1 MSVDVRGLKITI
13 GGKPIVSDADMTIAD
28 GERVG
33 LIGSSGSG
41 KSMIAKAMLGLLPLT
56 AVANGSIDMGGT
68 EIIGAS
74 ERALADLRG
83 RYVGAVFQNPAASL
97 NPVMTVAQQIA
108 LPLRL
113 HYDLTKA
120 ERADRVNA
128 LLSKVG
134 LDLDMAGKYPHEL
147 SGGQQQRVGIATAL
161 ITSPRLIIADEPT
174 TALDSITQRQIVDL
188 LTSLVDD
195 AGASMLFIT
204 HDFSVLARA
213 TTRCYVLDAGRIVES
228 GPTADL
234 LAAPTTPQ
242 AQRLVAAAQTLTLHT
257 PRRIRM
263 SNSSV
268 PLLSARSIT
277 KSFGPRTA
285 RHQVLFDVSA
295 DVHAGECLAVIGGS
309 GSGKSTLTRIMLGLE
324 SADSGSVEY
333 EGQSI
338 VGGRKSP
345 GFAALRR
352 ESGLVFQDPFS
363 SLDPRWQVA
372 KSVAEPLSLQRRDL
386 NNTDIDERVAAALTM
401 AGLEPADFLNRYP
414 IDLSGGQ
421 AQRVVIARAIINE
434 PKVILAD
441 EPMSAINVAARI
453 QILDTFAAI
462 RAARPSTAIIMVSHD
477 LGVVQ
482 HIADRIL
489 VLHDGRLEE
498 TGPTA
503 EVLGNPQSDYT
514 RQLIEA
520 ASL

>member
-1 MSVDVRGLKITI
+1 
-13 GGKPIVSDADMTIAD
+13 
-28 GERVG
+28 
-33 LIGSSGSG
+33 
-41 KSMIAKAMLGLLPLT
+41 
-56 AVANGSIDMGGT
+56 
-68 EIIGAS
+68 
-74 ERALADLRG
+74 
-83 RYVGAVFQNPAASL
+83 
-97 NPVMTVAQQIA
+97 
-108 LPLRL
+108 
-113 HYDLTKA
+113 
-120 ERADRVNA
+120 
-128 LLSKVG
+128 
-134 LDLDMAGKYPHEL
+134 
-147 SGGQQQRVGIATAL
+147 
-161 ITSPRLIIADEPT
+161 
-174 TALDSITQRQIVDL
+174 
-188 LTSLVDD
+188 
-195 AGASMLFIT
+195 
-204 HDFSVLARA
+204 
-213 TTRCYVLDAGRIVES
+213 
-228 GPTADL
+228 
-234 LAAPTTPQ
+234 
-242 AQRLVAAAQTLTLHT
+242 
-257 PRRIRM
+257 M

-268 PLLSARSIT
+268 PLLSAHSIT

-333 EGQSI
+333 ESQSI

-363 SLDPRWQVA
+363 SLDPRWRVA

-441 EPMSAINVAARI
+441 EPMSAIDVAARI

-503 EVLGNPQSDYT
+503 EVQPPIRLHPSAHRG
-514 RQLIEA
+514 
-520 ASL
+520 SLVIDLFGSLSEGSCRTQ

>member
-1 MSVDVRGLKITI
+1 
-13 GGKPIVSDADMTIAD
+13 
-28 GERVG
+28 
-33 LIGSSGSG
+33 
-41 KSMIAKAMLGLLPLT
+41 
-56 AVANGSIDMGGT
+56 
-68 EIIGAS
+68 
-74 ERALADLRG
+74 
-83 RYVGAVFQNPAASL
+83 
-97 NPVMTVAQQIA
+97 
-108 LPLRL
+108 
-113 HYDLTKA
+113 
-120 ERADRVNA
+120 
-128 LLSKVG
+128 
-134 LDLDMAGKYPHEL
+134 
-147 SGGQQQRVGIATAL
+147 
-161 ITSPRLIIADEPT
+161 
-174 TALDSITQRQIVDL
+174 
-188 LTSLVDD
+188 
-195 AGASMLFIT
+195 
-204 HDFSVLARA
+204 
-213 TTRCYVLDAGRIVES
+213 
-228 GPTADL
+228 
-234 LAAPTTPQ
+234 
-242 AQRLVAAAQTLTLHT
+242 
-257 PRRIRM
+257 M

-268 PLLSARSIT
+268 PLLSAHSIT

-333 EGQSI
+333 ESQSI

-363 SLDPRWQVA
+363 SLDPRWRVA

-441 EPMSAINVAARI
+441 EPMSAI
-453 QILDTFAAI
+453 D
-462 RAARPSTAIIMVSHD
+462 AARPSTAIIMVSHD

-498 TGPTA
+498 TGSTA

>member
-1 MSVDVRGLKITI
+1 
-13 GGKPIVSDADMTIAD
+13 
-28 GERVG
+28 
-33 LIGSSGSG
+33 
-41 KSMIAKAMLGLLPLT
+41 
-56 AVANGSIDMGGT
+56 
-68 EIIGAS
+68 
-74 ERALADLRG
+74 
-83 RYVGAVFQNPAASL
+83 
-97 NPVMTVAQQIA
+97 
-108 LPLRL
+108 
-113 HYDLTKA
+113 
-120 ERADRVNA
+120 
-128 LLSKVG
+128 
-134 LDLDMAGKYPHEL
+134 
-147 SGGQQQRVGIATAL
+147 
-161 ITSPRLIIADEPT
+161 
-174 TALDSITQRQIVDL
+174 
-188 LTSLVDD
+188 
-195 AGASMLFIT
+195 
-204 HDFSVLARA
+204 
-213 TTRCYVLDAGRIVES
+213 
-228 GPTADL
+228 
-234 LAAPTTPQ
+234 
-242 AQRLVAAAQTLTLHT
+242 
-257 PRRIRM
+257 M

-268 PLLSARSIT
+268 PLLSAHSIT

-333 EGQSI
+333 ESQSI

-363 SLDPRWQVA
+363 SLDPRWRVA

-441 EPMSAINVAARI
+441 EPMSAIDVAARI

-498 TGPTA
+498 TGSTA

-520 ASL
+520 ASLQTFLAPLPEGSRPPATRACRGLCYGVRHADYLMLLSLTDAPGRAVSDA

>member
-1 MSVDVRGLKITI
+1 
-13 GGKPIVSDADMTIAD
+13 
-28 GERVG
+28 
-33 LIGSSGSG
+33 
-41 KSMIAKAMLGLLPLT
+41 
-56 AVANGSIDMGGT
+56 
-68 EIIGAS
+68 
-74 ERALADLRG
+74 
-83 RYVGAVFQNPAASL
+83 
-97 NPVMTVAQQIA
+97 
-108 LPLRL
+108 
-113 HYDLTKA
+113 
-120 ERADRVNA
+120 
-128 LLSKVG
+128 
-134 LDLDMAGKYPHEL
+134 
-147 SGGQQQRVGIATAL
+147 
-161 ITSPRLIIADEPT
+161 
-174 TALDSITQRQIVDL
+174 
-188 LTSLVDD
+188 
-195 AGASMLFIT
+195 
-204 HDFSVLARA
+204 
-213 TTRCYVLDAGRIVES
+213 
-228 GPTADL
+228 
-234 LAAPTTPQ
+234 
-242 AQRLVAAAQTLTLHT
+242 
-257 PRRIRM
+257 M

-268 PLLSARSIT
+268 PLLSAHSIT

-333 EGQSI
+333 ESQSI

-363 SLDPRWQVA
+363 SLDPRWRVA

-421 AQRVVIARAIINE
+421 AARVALART
-434 PKVILAD
+434 L
-441 EPMSAINVAARI
+441 
-453 QILDTFAAI
+453 LTI

-498 TGPTA
+498 TGSTA

>member
-1 MSVDVRGLKITI
+1 
-13 GGKPIVSDADMTIAD
+13 
-28 GERVG
+28 
-33 LIGSSGSG
+33 
-41 KSMIAKAMLGLLPLT
+41 
-56 AVANGSIDMGGT
+56 
-68 EIIGAS
+68 
-74 ERALADLRG
+74 
-83 RYVGAVFQNPAASL
+83 
-97 NPVMTVAQQIA
+97 
-108 LPLRL
+108 
-113 HYDLTKA
+113 
-120 ERADRVNA
+120 
-128 LLSKVG
+128 
-134 LDLDMAGKYPHEL
+134 
-147 SGGQQQRVGIATAL
+147 
-161 ITSPRLIIADEPT
+161 
-174 TALDSITQRQIVDL
+174 
-188 LTSLVDD
+188 
-195 AGASMLFIT
+195 
-204 HDFSVLARA
+204 
-213 TTRCYVLDAGRIVES
+213 
-228 GPTADL
+228 
-234 LAAPTTPQ
+234 
-242 AQRLVAAAQTLTLHT
+242 
-257 PRRIRM
+257 M

-268 PLLSARSIT
+268 PLLSAHSIT

-324 SADSGSVEY
+324 Y
-333 EGQSI
+333 ESQSI

-363 SLDPRWQVA
+363 SLDPRWRVA

-441 EPMSAINVAARI
+441 EPMSAIDVAARI

-498 TGPTA
+498 TGSTA

>member
-134 LDLDMAGKYPHEL
+134 LDLEL

-441 EPMSAINVAARI
+441 EPMSAIDVAARI

>member
-1 MSVDVRGLKITI
+1 
-13 GGKPIVSDADMTIAD
+13 
-28 GERVG
+28 
-33 LIGSSGSG
+33 
-41 KSMIAKAMLGLLPLT
+41 
-56 AVANGSIDMGGT
+56 
-68 EIIGAS
+68 
-74 ERALADLRG
+74 
-83 RYVGAVFQNPAASL
+83 
-97 NPVMTVAQQIA
+97 
-108 LPLRL
+108 
-113 HYDLTKA
+113 
-120 ERADRVNA
+120 
-128 LLSKVG
+128 
-134 LDLDMAGKYPHEL
+134 
-147 SGGQQQRVGIATAL
+147 
-161 ITSPRLIIADEPT
+161 
-174 TALDSITQRQIVDL
+174 
-188 LTSLVDD
+188 
-195 AGASMLFIT
+195 
-204 HDFSVLARA
+204 
-213 TTRCYVLDAGRIVES
+213 
-228 GPTADL
+228 
-234 LAAPTTPQ
+234 
-242 AQRLVAAAQTLTLHT
+242 
-257 PRRIRM
+257 M

-268 PLLSARSIT
+268 PLLSAHSIT

-309 GSGKSTLTRIMLGLE
+309 GLRQIHADPHYAGLGIRGLRQRGIRE
-324 SADSGSVEY
+324 P
-333 EGQSI
+333 I
-338 VGGRKSP
+338 HVGGRKSP

-363 SLDPRWQVA
+363 SLDPRWRVA

-441 EPMSAINVAARI
+441 EPMSAIDVAARI

-498 TGPTA
+498 TGSTA

-514 RQLIEA
+514 RSAHRGSLVIDLFLAPSLRGAVERSEAEGSYGCRRIPLSPLRGQLPSGRGAEA
-520 ASL
+520 AGDTRLSRVVLWCETCRLSHVVVANRRPWASGQ

>member
-1 MSVDVRGLKITI
+1 
-13 GGKPIVSDADMTIAD
+13 
-28 GERVG
+28 
-33 LIGSSGSG
+33 
-41 KSMIAKAMLGLLPLT
+41 
-56 AVANGSIDMGGT
+56 
-68 EIIGAS
+68 
-74 ERALADLRG
+74 
-83 RYVGAVFQNPAASL
+83 
-97 NPVMTVAQQIA
+97 
-108 LPLRL
+108 
-113 HYDLTKA
+113 
-120 ERADRVNA
+120 
-128 LLSKVG
+128 
-134 LDLDMAGKYPHEL
+134 
-147 SGGQQQRVGIATAL
+147 
-161 ITSPRLIIADEPT
+161 
-174 TALDSITQRQIVDL
+174 
-188 LTSLVDD
+188 
-195 AGASMLFIT
+195 
-204 HDFSVLARA
+204 
-213 TTRCYVLDAGRIVES
+213 
-228 GPTADL
+228 
-234 LAAPTTPQ
+234 
-242 AQRLVAAAQTLTLHT
+242 
-257 PRRIRM
+257 M

-268 PLLSARSIT
+268 PLLSAHSIT

-333 EGQSI
+333 ESQSI

-345 GFAALRR
+345 
-352 ESGLVFQDPFS
+352 GLVFQDPFS
-363 SLDPRWQVA
+363 SLDPRWRVA

-441 EPMSAINVAARI
+441 EPMSAIDVAARI

-498 TGPTA
+498 TGSTA

>member
-1 MSVDVRGLKITI
+1 
-13 GGKPIVSDADMTIAD
+13 
-28 GERVG
+28 
-33 LIGSSGSG
+33 
-41 KSMIAKAMLGLLPLT
+41 
-56 AVANGSIDMGGT
+56 
-68 EIIGAS
+68 
-74 ERALADLRG
+74 
-83 RYVGAVFQNPAASL
+83 
-97 NPVMTVAQQIA
+97 
-108 LPLRL
+108 
-113 HYDLTKA
+113 
-120 ERADRVNA
+120 
-128 LLSKVG
+128 
-134 LDLDMAGKYPHEL
+134 
-147 SGGQQQRVGIATAL
+147 
-161 ITSPRLIIADEPT
+161 
-174 TALDSITQRQIVDL
+174 
-188 LTSLVDD
+188 
-195 AGASMLFIT
+195 
-204 HDFSVLARA
+204 
-213 TTRCYVLDAGRIVES
+213 
-228 GPTADL
+228 
-234 LAAPTTPQ
+234 
-242 AQRLVAAAQTLTLHT
+242 
-257 PRRIRM
+257 M

-268 PLLSARSIT
+268 PLLSAHSIT

-333 EGQSI
+333 ESQSI

-363 SLDPRWQVA
+363 SLDPRWRVA

-386 NNTDIDERVAAALTM
+386 NNTDIDERVVAALTM

-441 EPMSAINVAARI
+441 EPMSAIDVAARI
-453 QILDTFAAI
+453 QILDAFAAI
-462 RAARPSTAIIMVSHD
+462 REARPSTAIIMVSHD

-482 HIADRIL
+482 HIANRIL
-489 VLHDGRLEE
+489 VLHDGRVEE

-520 ASL
+520 ASLETFLAPLSEGSRPPATRACRGLCYGVRHADYLMLLSLTDAPGRAVSDA

>member
-1 MSVDVRGLKITI
+1 
-13 GGKPIVSDADMTIAD
+13 
-28 GERVG
+28 
-33 LIGSSGSG
+33 
-41 KSMIAKAMLGLLPLT
+41 
-56 AVANGSIDMGGT
+56 
-68 EIIGAS
+68 
-74 ERALADLRG
+74 
-83 RYVGAVFQNPAASL
+83 
-97 NPVMTVAQQIA
+97 
-108 LPLRL
+108 
-113 HYDLTKA
+113 
-120 ERADRVNA
+120 
-128 LLSKVG
+128 
-134 LDLDMAGKYPHEL
+134 
-147 SGGQQQRVGIATAL
+147 
-161 ITSPRLIIADEPT
+161 
-174 TALDSITQRQIVDL
+174 
-188 LTSLVDD
+188 
-195 AGASMLFIT
+195 
-204 HDFSVLARA
+204 
-213 TTRCYVLDAGRIVES
+213 
-228 GPTADL
+228 
-234 LAAPTTPQ
+234 
-242 AQRLVAAAQTLTLHT
+242 
-257 PRRIRM
+257 M

-268 PLLSARSIT
+268 PLLSAHSIT

-309 GSGKSTLTRIMLGLE
+309 GSGKSTLTRIMLG
-324 SADSGSVEY
+324 
-333 EGQSI
+333 
-338 VGGRKSP
+338 
-345 GFAALRR
+345 

-363 SLDPRWQVA
+363 SLDPRWRVA

-441 EPMSAINVAARI
+441 EPMSAIDVAARI

-498 TGPTA
+498 TGSTA